1 MYTGNFSLNHPQPV
15 PLEQKPPSTIVN
27 PPKISINDNVPEL
40 FLEEGKPLELVV
52 EVQGTPPFE
61 YQWILNGGSLS
72 GGDTA
77 SFAIPKAALE
87 DSGEYSLLVKNSAG
101 IDSAVI
107 AQVEVAP
114 SKEIS
119 INDDVENADWLLQRQ
134 GSVSTLTRNA
144 TGQTGEPNHAA
155 RSTPLNSV
163 WWKWTAPA
171 DGTLRL
177 DTNGSS
183 FDTTLAAYGWKG
195 DLFNSRDRRSG
206 NMFSTKEENDS
217 RKPNALSPAVLPN
230 GLV

>member
-1 MYTGNFSLNHPQPV
+1 RGSDFDTTLAVFRGNVLASLEPVASNEDYNNQFYSLVSFEAEAGEIYSIQLGGFKGQTGNFSLNHPQPV
-15 PLEQKPPSTIVN
+15 PLEQKPPAIIVN
-27 PPKISINDNVPEL
+27 PPEISINDNVPER

-119 INDDVENADWLLQRQ
+119 INDDAENADWLLQRQ

-144 TGQTGEPNHAA
+144 TGQTG
-155 RSTPLNSV
+155 
-163 WWKWTAPA
+163 
-171 DGTLRL
+171 
-177 DTNGSS
+177 
-183 FDTTLAAYGWKG
+183 
-195 DLFNSRDRRSG
+195 
-206 NMFSTKEENDS
+206 
-217 RKPNALSPAVLPN
+217 
-230 GLV
+230 